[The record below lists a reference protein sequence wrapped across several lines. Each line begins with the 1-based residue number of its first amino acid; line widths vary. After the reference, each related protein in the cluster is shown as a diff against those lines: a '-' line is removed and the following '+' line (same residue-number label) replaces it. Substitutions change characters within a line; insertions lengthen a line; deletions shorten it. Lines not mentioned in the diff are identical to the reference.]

1 MLKLSHTTKRTA
13 LAALLTAG
21 LAGSAAVT
29 LVPAPSHAQSYR
41 DYDDHYRGD
50 DGGRYYRDRDR
61 DYYRDGY
68 NNQYRADWDGRYH
81 RYWNGRAWVG
91 IGVPGFGIGVY
102 DYPYYN
108 NGYAGPYCDAYGY
121 CTY

>member
-1 MLKLSHTTKRTA
+1 MLKLTHTTKNAA

-29 LVPAPSHAQSYR
+29 LLPQAVHAQ
-41 DYDDHYRGD
+41 DWDDRY
-50 DGGRYYRDRDR
+50 YYRDSDDYRYRTDVDR
-61 DYYRDGY
+61 
-68 NNQYRADWDGRYH
+68 RADWDDRTYH
-81 RYWNGRAWVG
+81 PDWDDRTWVG

-102 DYPYYN
+102 SHPYY
-108 NGYAGPYCDAYGY
+108 GYHPTCSRYDYYHGY